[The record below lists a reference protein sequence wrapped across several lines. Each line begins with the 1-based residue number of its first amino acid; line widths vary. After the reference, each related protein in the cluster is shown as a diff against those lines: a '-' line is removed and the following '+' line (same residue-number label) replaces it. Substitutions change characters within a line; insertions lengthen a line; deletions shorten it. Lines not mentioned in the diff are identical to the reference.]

1 VPVEEKI
8 GGKAMH
14 WIAGVLLVADF
25 VLMWILDKTVALKGL
40 DYVAIATWLVAIVLI
55 SLPMLALRRKGQV
68 PPGESFV
75 STEALV
81 DIGIY
86 ALVRHPLY
94 LGWMLMYLVVLLFN
108 PNWILAGVGILGVAC
123 VYGFTRQEEQ
133 LLIARFGESYRHY
146 MQRVPRF
153 NLPAGIIRL
162 LGDRGR
168 S

>member
-1 VPVEEKI
+1 VH
-8 GGKAMH
+8 AM
-14 WIAGVLLVADF
+14 AGALLLIEF
-25 VLMWILDKTVALKGL
+25 VLMWILERTVTVQAL
-40 DYVAIATWLVAIVLI
+40 DYLAMATWLVAMALI
-55 SLPMLALRRKGQV
+55 TWPILALRRDGQV

-81 DIGIY
+81 DTGIY
-86 ALVRHPLY
+86 AVVRHPLY

-108 PNWILAGVGILGVAC
+108 PNWILAGVGILGAAC
-123 VYGFTRQEEQ
+123 VYGLTRQEEQ
-133 LLIARFGESYRHY
+133 LLLEKFGESYRHY

-168 S
+168 R

>member
-1 VPVEEKI
+1 MYV
-8 GGKAMH
+8 
-14 WIAGVLLVADF
+14 IAGALLLAQF
-25 VLMWILDKTVALKGL
+25 ALMWILDKTVALKGL
-40 DYVAIATWLVAIVLI
+40 DYVALATWLAAMVLI
-55 SLPMLALRRKGQV
+55 SLPMLTLPRKGQV

-81 DIGIY
+81 ETGIY
-86 ALVRHPLY
+86 AFVRHPLY

-108 PNWILAGVGILGVAC
+108 PNWILAGIGLLGAAC
-123 VYGFTRQEEQ
+123 VYGFTRQEER
-133 LLIARFGESYRHY
+133 LLIAKFGESYRHY

-153 NLPAGIIRL
+153 NLLAGIIRR